1 MPLQL
6 SLSGYSGLRDM
17 WVEWRRWTYIERSSM
32 APLRMCL
39 ESAPAPP
46 VRAGQT
52 ASTVAQYRQFP
63 ASDDMSLP
71 VYSIKTRRARAAHAS
86 LPADAA
92 GI

>member
-6 SLSGYSGLRDM
+6 SLSGYSGLRDIG
-17 WVEWRRWTYIERSSM
+17 VEWRRCMPIEKYSM
-32 APLRMCL
+32 ASLRMCL

-46 VRAGQT
+46 ARAGQI

-71 VYSIKTRRARAAHAS
+71 VYSIKTRRARATSGS
-86 LPADAA
+86 LPAGAV
-92 GI
+92 GS